1 MKEKIKFSSFSNGNQ
16 NCISINDVNKNFVN
30 DDQNLIKEI
39 NKKRKSEM
47 IITILKE
54 LILFVIIMISIIKYI
69 QSLKTS
75 DQDEKDFDMDPAFF
89 MKLIYD
95 CVLSA
100 FWVTIALFLIEFKIC
115 KIYQLSI
122 IIIVYLFFFI
132 FFRGENLDGHGS
144 YNTILFL
151 LCLAFGQIIILI
163 IFCFKLIFQRKRIIA
178 ILSIVIIILGF
189 TIIYITNIKD
199 KVRCKNWEYG
209 FNNTKLNNDKSIY
222 PCSIIIPNHN
232 CYLNFLGPFFD
243 FSKSMSCSN
252 RKEEEK
258 TNLKLISNSKYIN
271 ENTKRIGFPITTHRN
286 NFILNIQKNS
296 KNLYDEIMKNLVDMD
311 NKEQLDELGEKEK
324 PEVVLDY
331 TKNEYGDININ
342 INYDDELS
350 KERKKLEEKTN
361 PLYENIIFIFFDAIS
376 RNHFS
381 RVYKKTS
388 EFIEKFFKYEGA
400 NNEKDNFQKYHGFQF
415 FKQHSFKDF
424 TLGNNLPMF
433 YGKPYYYKTTESI
446 TGELKDNGFVTCN
459 VNGICNKEAFYYDWQ
474 LKENM
479 ERNYIEFD
487 HEMFALNCDPNIFD
501 VINPHSIGLGES
513 SVFRRCLY
521 GKENVEYLFEY
532 GIKFLEA
539 YNNNRKYLRFS
550 IQNGH
555 ELTGQVSKYVDKC
568 LYDFLNYIF
577 ENNFL
582 KNTTLILS
590 SDHGLNILVLYKLF
604 QSQDQDI
611 ELNNPLLII
620 ILSDKKDKSYE
631 EQYQNIYKN
640 QQTFITT
647 YDVYHTLKHII
658 NGDDIPITIN
668 NIENNG
674 EIFEPQKHFLGASLF
689 NYINPS
695 ERYCSNYID
704 INNCICKLSN

>member
-1 MKEKIKFSSFSNGNQ
+1 MTEKIKSSSFSNGNQ

-39 NKKRKSEM
+39 NKRRKSEM

-151 LCLAFGQIIILI
+151 LCLAFGQIIILM

-331 TKNEYGDININ
+331 TNNEYGDININ

-400 NNEKDNFQKYHGFQF
+400 NNEKDNSQKYHGFQF

-555 ELTGQVSKYVDKC
+555 ELTGQVSKYVDKY

-704 INNCICKLSN
+704 INNCICKLNN

>member
-16 NCISINDVNKNFVN
+16 NCISINDFNKNFVN

-311 NKEQLDELGEKEK
+311 NKDQLDELGEKEK

-331 TKNEYGDININ
+331 TNNKYGDININ

-555 ELTGQVSKYVDKC
+555 ELTGQVSKYVDKY

-704 INNCICKLSN
+704 INNCICKLNN